1 MKICFLENTNFCY
14 NSNDLHSP
22 LLRGS
27 ETTLIN
33 LSLELNKLGHKI
45 TVINNCPRNE
55 VINSIRWLNFNNYN
69 ENETF
74 EIAISNNDIRFFN
87 KINAKKK
94 VLISHSLQNF
104 EKFIRKKQLLSYLKH
119 KPMVATLGKYHLKNR
134 NKLLRLFGNINLDIG
149 IKDDFFLANINIKKE
164 NQAIFTSSSY
174 RNLDLLINLWKDK
187 IYFRL
192 PKTNLLVTPTNK
204 FDLSH
209 NIKLRKKG
217 TTNELI
223 NDLLR
228 SMVYLIPGHKSEL
241 CCQAVEEAKELCIPT
256 VTLGIGSLSEQIENE
271 KSGLIS
277 KNINHFSDNIVQLFN
292 DKKLYNKIRN
302 HLIHNRGKKRWSII
316 SKNFINDVIRFKS

>member
-33 LSLELNKLGHKI
+33 LSLELNKMGHKI

-104 EKFIRKKQLLSYLKH
+104 EKFIRKKQLLSYIKH
-119 KPMVATLGKYHLKNR
+119 KPIVATLGKYHLKNR

-149 IKDDFFLANINIKKE
+149 IKDDFLSANINIKKE

-256 VTLGIGSLSEQIENE
+256 ATLGIGSLSEQIENE

-292 DKKLYNKIRN
+292 DEKLYNKIRN